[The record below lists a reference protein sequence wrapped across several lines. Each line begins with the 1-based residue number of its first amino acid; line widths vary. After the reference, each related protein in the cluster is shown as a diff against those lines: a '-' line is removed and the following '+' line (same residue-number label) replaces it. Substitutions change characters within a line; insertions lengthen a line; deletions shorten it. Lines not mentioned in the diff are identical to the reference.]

1 MHPLKVVFVHDVVC
15 GWCYLL
21 SPRLHSLAK
30 QLNLDV
36 HHQCFTLQASREAML
51 EAFGSMGDAKETI
64 LGHWEKCVAVEDTP
78 RINIDGMRAQTFEYP
93 HGMPGALACKAAEM
107 QAGQQ
112 GHWRMFDRVQ
122 YAHLT
127 ESRNIGDSQVLRSL
141 AEEIGL
147 DMVRY
152 DLDVLSETTQQA
164 VEKDHHLASKLGVQS
179 VPTLIVED
187 RWLINGAQPIESLR
201 LQLQEVRQHIG

>member
-1 MHPLKVVFVHDVVC
+1 
-15 GWCYLL
+15 
-21 SPRLHSLAK
+21 
-30 QLNLDV
+30 
-36 HHQCFTLQASREAML
+36 
-51 EAFGSMGDAKETI
+51 
-64 LGHWEKCVAVEDTP
+64 
-78 RINIDGMRAQTFEYP
+78 
-93 HGMPGALACKAAEM
+93 M